1 MPFHLHSGLQA
12 ILLSSPFHREGK
24 ESSEELTTTLFSG
37 SRGFRPTSSHLFP
50 SFPQLGSCQD
60 VTGIRVT
67 WKACHSTDFV
77 LMPRVSDSVG
87 LAWGMRIFIAIRFP
101 RDTTS
106 LGTPF
111 GETLPC
117 AMMVAIMQYPQDSK

>member
-60 VTGIRVT
+60 VT
-67 WKACHSTDFV
+67 DFV

-87 LAWGMRIFIAIRFP
+87 LAWGMRIFIAIHFP
-101 RDTTS
+101 GDTTS